1 MTRHRLWKDSPMHTQ
16 HDPSVE
22 VDWSRSQPIQGVIGN
37 NTRIQRS
44 RCFWVHHI
52 SMNYSI
58 SQLHN
63 CMCVISLTIY
73 TRFRET
79 GKQIQYVPYA
89 HAFWI
94 FLSPTFSTI
103 PPTSSAK
110 KSATFASVR
119 PPATMTFSN
128 ERLSYCPKK
137 TSEWKTNKSNMPSLI
152 QTVA

>member
-1 MTRHRLWKDSPMHTQ
+1 MTCHRLWKDSPIHTQ

-22 VDWSRSQPIQGVIGN
+22 VDWSSIAHSRSHWQQHP
-37 NTRIQRS
+37 IQRS

-63 CMCVISLTIY
+63 CMCVISLAIY

-79 GKQIQYVPYA
+79 GKQIVYIPYA
-89 HAFWI
+89 HGFWI

-128 ERLSYCPKK
+128 ERLSYCQKK
-137 TSEWKTNKSNMPSLI
+137 HQNGKQKNKHAFLDPNCRI
-152 QTVA
+152 T